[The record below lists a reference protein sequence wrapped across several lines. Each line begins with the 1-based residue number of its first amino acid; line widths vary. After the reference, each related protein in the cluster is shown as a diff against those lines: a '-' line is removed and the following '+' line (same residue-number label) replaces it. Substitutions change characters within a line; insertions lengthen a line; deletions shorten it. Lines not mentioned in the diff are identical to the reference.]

1 MITMLLL
8 APPPRQVLL
17 TEQSVILAVAVEA
30 VVEGVAVVLVAIRR
44 ADSEIR

>member
-1 MITMLLL
+1 MITILLL
-8 APPPRQVLL
+8 APPPRQVIGL
-17 TEQSVILAVAVEA
+17 VAEVEVDVGEKA